1 MADVPES
8 SPAARFLRATSST
21 FGGGALV
28 HSPAQR
34 ESSELSE
41 STPLQEGRNRRRDEA
56 QSRVHQRLLD
66 EITHG
71 FKILV
76 FLIAVLVISLLLFV
90 FFLFVKAVSASIFY
104 VSKPCDQ
111 ANLQYYMLVTMLW
124 SQVPSTLS
132 DYIRRRLQ
140 PGPIGSLLLR
150 TACSIPG
157 WLVIAYGIYMVESAK
172 TCQKTNPQLY
182 WPLRNFIY
190 AQVVIAALA
199 LTVTI
204 LALLNIRHILY
215 MLNWMLN
222 ALHPQCGCEKAVHK
236 LPQIEKDSSEL
247 FDPTDGSAVD
257 CCICMESLPGSEL
270 PVVRAPC
277 AHCFHEE
284 CLASWCKNH
293 VDCPLCRQQ
302 VGEAEVVDTVSTAV

>member
-1 MADVPES
+1 MADVPQS
-8 SPAARFLRATSST
+8 SPAARLLRATSST
-21 FGGGALV
+21 FSGGAIV
-28 HSPAQR
+28 HPPAQQ
-34 ESSELSE
+34 ESSQLSE
-41 STPLQEGRNRRRDEA
+41 STPLQETRNRRRDEV
-56 QSRVHQRLLD
+56 QNRVHQRLLD
-66 EITHG
+66 EITSG
-71 FKILV
+71 FKIFV
-76 FLIAVLVISLLLFV
+76 FLIAVLVLSLMLFIL
-90 FFLFVKAVSASIFY
+90 FLFVRAVSASIFF
-104 VSKPCDQ
+104 VNKPCDQ
-111 ANLQYYMLVTMLW
+111 PMLQYYMLVTMAW
-124 SQVPSTLS
+124 SQVPSTVS
-132 DYIRRRLQ
+132 DYIRQRLQ

-182 WPLRNFIY
+182 WPLRSFIY
-190 AQVVIAALA
+190 AQVLIAALA

-204 LALLNIRHILY
+204 LALLNIRHILH
-215 MLNWMLN
+215 MLNWILN
-222 ALHPQCGCEKAVHK
+222 AMHPQCGCEKAVHN
-236 LPQIEKDSSEL
+236 LPKIEKGSAEL
-247 FDPTDGSAVD
+247 FDPEDGSAVD
-257 CCICMESLPGSEL
+257 CCICMDSLPSSEL